1 MKHFILLLCGA
12 AVFAFGQTALAQEP
26 SQTISG
32 ETDIERLP
40 SKLDMFVQDAIDEG
54 LLRPARP
61 DGEPQSQAPEQREA
75 AEVKPTSA
83 GQSETAANGTQTAS
97 SDEAATYVCAEDSPF
112 DFSVFRD
119 ASDYRDLDTW
129 TGLVAEDPTP
139 SARLVMARG
148 WLSLGLATEAR
159 GELRGQDNQSAR
171 ALRELALLFDQ
182 RSRPDMS
189 LLEGIAACHADAA
202 LWSSI
207 AMLKVSRPEGAD
219 LFDQSFSTFQRLPV
233 RLRIEI
239 ALIVVPALD
248 RMQRHDAVERVMGGF
263 TPEQIAAS
271 STLQFVQAIQHL
283 AVGDV
288 SAERLIRK
296 AYRSGRFGSTP
307 GAALRR
313 HGFTVAA
320 AFETQLVENFVTRI
334 RTLPEDTP
342 VDETFGV
349 VLDDLNTAIDY
360 EMTLT
365 LADTPAAESEE
376 ARARL
381 AAHYETLVDHD
392 LESSDFLSNLKAMD
406 GLLRGGDL
414 LAGRDG
420 TDKRLARASAI
431 AASLGLKTMSEKL
444 SGRVRNDDALA
455 IAQAELA
462 FQNGDHESLWTLV
475 QDNPDATAVLKIAAI
490 DAIGRGD
497 RNAFSRLS
505 ARLPL
510 DEQTALMLIEADAAA
525 GHWIVPDLF
534 YSLAE
539 GSEDEA
545 IQARANTVLTARPVD
560 AGVPSQIALADVS
573 LRLDRLRQSLN
584 ADTTEI
590 R

>member
-1 MKHFILLLCGA
+1 M
-12 AVFAFGQTALAQEP
+12 
-26 SQTISG
+26 
-32 ETDIERLP
+32 
-40 SKLDMFVQDAIDEG
+40 
-54 LLRPARP
+54 
-61 DGEPQSQAPEQREA
+61 
-75 AEVKPTSA
+75 
-83 GQSETAANGTQTAS
+83 
-97 SDEAATYVCAEDSPF
+97 
-112 DFSVFRD
+112 
-119 ASDYRDLDTW
+119 
-129 TGLVAEDPTP
+129 
-139 SARLVMARG
+139 
-148 WLSLGLATEAR
+148 
-159 GELRGQDNQSAR
+159 
-171 ALRELALLFDQ
+171 
-182 RSRPDMS
+182 
-189 LLEGIAACHADAA
+189 
-202 LWSSI
+202 
-207 AMLKVSRPEGAD
+207 
-219 LFDQSFSTFQRLPV
+219 
-233 RLRIEI
+233 
-239 ALIVVPALD
+239 
-248 RMQRHDAVERVMGGF
+248 
-263 TPEQIAAS
+263 
-271 STLQFVQAIQHL
+271 
-283 AVGDV
+283 
-288 SAERLIRK
+288 
-296 AYRSGRFGSTP
+296 
-307 GAALRR
+307 
-313 HGFTVAA
+313 AA